1 LIIVAQNKLKIC
13 YYLEHY
19 SINKFKG
26 KNMNIALIGGT
37 HGVGL
42 EFVKQ
47 ALENG
52 HTVRVL
58 ARTPSKLTIQT
69 PNLIA
74 IQGDVLDLG
83 SVDKVVAGSD
93 AVVSCLG
100 TKPAKVVTVFS
111 EGTKNILAAMKN
123 NKVKRF
129 ICITGI
135 GAGDSRG
142 HGGFLYDTV
151 VLQSILKGIYEDKDR
166 QEELIKKS
174 DDIEWEIVRPSFLTN
189 GPLTGKYR
197 VITDLDDVTA
207 SSISR
212 ADVANFM
219 LNECIIPGYL
229 YKTPLLM
236 Y

>member
-1 LIIVAQNKLKIC
+1 MLS
-13 YYLEHY
+13 LEYY

-42 EFVKQ
+42 EFVRQ
-47 ALENG
+47 ALEKG
-52 HTVRVL
+52 HILRVL
-58 ARTPSKLTIQT
+58 ARTPSKLTIQN
-69 PNLIA
+69 PNLTV
-74 IQGDVLDLG
+74 IQGDVLELD
-83 SVDKVVAGSD
+83 SVNKVVAGSD

-123 NKVKRF
+123 NNVKRF
-129 ICITGI
+129 ICITGV
-135 GAGDSRG
+135 GAGESRG
-142 HGGFLYDTV
+142 HGGFLYDNV
-151 VLQSILKGIYEDKDR
+151 VLTTVLKGIYEDKNR

-174 DDIEWEIVRPSFLTN
+174 DIEWEIVRPAFLTN
-189 GPLTGKYR
+189 GPLTGRYR
-197 VITDLDDVTA
+197 IITELDEIKA
-207 SSISR
+207 GMISR

-219 LNECIIPGYL
+219 LNECIAPGYL
-229 YKTPLLM
+229 YKTSLLM